1 MSFFDDILGRA
12 TSALGGAAAGSAFGP
27 VGAVIGGGLGAI
39 SGGGGGG
46 SSSSASQQ
54 TAGGLPLDFYL
65 QYAAQA
71 GAANTPITLAN
82 QRFGN
87 AIGAQTGALGLYAG
101 DQSAAGRKLLD
112 SAINR
117 AQLADGTRA
126 AELIEATRGKFDN
139 QQEATKGQFGLADK
153 ALQGRIALDLLAPNT
168 AAQAAGKAID
178 GDIALQKSLADTNL
192 GLKALQESAKVNIAQ
207 QYANNLGQAFL
218 TRAATEG
225 RLAEGSQRIAGQLA
239 LVDAAIVG
247 DLTRNK
253 AVTESDIARTRAGA
267 AATKDLRANAAGIA
281 MAGNRYFA

>member
-1 MSFFDDILGRA
+1 MSFFDDILGRVG
-12 TSALGGAAAGSAFGP
+12 SAAGGAAAGSALGP
-27 VGAVIGGGLGAI
+27 IGAIGGGILGAI
-39 SGGGGGG
+39 GGGGGGGG
-46 SSSSASQQ
+46 SSAGGQ
-54 TAGGLPLDFYL
+54 TAGGLPLDFYA

-71 GAANTPITLAN
+71 AAANTPITLAN
-82 QRFGN
+82 ARFGS
-87 AIGAQTGALGLYAG
+87 ALGMQEGALGLYAG

-112 SAINR
+112 SAIAR
-117 AQLADGTRA
+117 AQLADGSRA
-126 AELIEATRGKFDN
+126 GELLEATRGKFDN

-153 ALQGRIALDLLAPNT
+153 ALQGRVALDLLAPNT

-178 GDIALQKSLADTNL
+178 GDIALQKSISDTNL

-207 QYANNLGQAFL
+207 QYAQNLGTAFL

-239 LVDAAIVG
+239 VMDSAIVG

-267 AATKDLRANAAGIA
+267 AATKDLRQNAVGIA
-281 MAGNRYFA
+281 MAGNRYFT